1 MKHIKSFNE
10 SVIENDI
17 QSLKDIF
24 IHLKDDGYK
33 IEYFTKKLV
42 NDIGVLV
49 SSISVKITN
58 HTEDFLGNNSGL
70 IKTINLTSYD
80 LVSSLK
86 EAVSL
91 MKSLDYKYQARY
103 IEHGWNPIIFYIYL
117 DKRPLS
123 YKSID
128 ENSPRPHT
136 IYLDFYI

>member
-10 SVIENDI
+10 SFIENDI

-33 IEYFTKKLV
+33 IEYFSKKAV
-42 NDIGVLV
+42 NAVGSPVF
-49 SSISVKITN
+49 SISVKITN
-58 HTEDFLGNNSGL
+58 PTEDFLG
-70 IKTINLTSYD
+70 LTSYD

-91 MKSLDYKYQARY
+91 MKSLDYEHQARY
-103 IEHGWNPIIFYIYL
+103 VEHGCKPIIFYIYL

-123 YKSID
+123 YKFQNHHLSID
-128 ENSPRPHT
+128 ENPPRPHI